1 MEYKL
6 HTVNG
11 EEKLS
16 SIADKYNTTPEAIK
30 ALNPNMKT
38 FEGFIGGTFVSYG
51 QKIKIPIPEKII
63 IQPQHNLIQI
73 FP

>member
-51 QKIKIPIPEKII
+51 QKIKIPIPEKNI